1 MNMKDFA
8 VGAIAGAVAGA
19 AVVEAVNRADRNVS
33 PDKVLENIK
42 DAFKEEGPIEGS
54 WIVMKTEPFRQKAVQ
69 MEVYRGGLSRE
80 ISGVFEE
87 YEFAA
92 DAKTGTV
99 VELTKI

>member
-8 VGAIAGAVAGA
+8 VGAVAGAVAGA
-19 AVVEAVNRADRNVS
+19 AVVEAVNRADRNV
-33 PDKVLENIK
+33 PAEKVLNNVK
-42 DAFKEEGPIEGS
+42 SAFKKEGPIEGS

-69 MEVYRGGLSRE
+69 LDVYRGGLTRE
-80 ISGVFEE
+80 IDGVFEE

-99 VELTKI
+99 VEITKI